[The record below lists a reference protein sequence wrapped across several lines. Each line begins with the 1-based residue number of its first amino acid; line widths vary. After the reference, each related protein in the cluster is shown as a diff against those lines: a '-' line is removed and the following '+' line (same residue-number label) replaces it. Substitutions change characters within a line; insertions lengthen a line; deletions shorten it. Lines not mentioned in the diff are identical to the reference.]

1 MNLLTAKAVVEEGTR
16 QGLNIT
22 FYDPGVRTIRNE
34 KDPRTNWSVG
44 YDHASKG
51 GYAFEIH
58 YDAYAPHGI
67 GPGVIPGRL
76 WFFGHG

>member
-1 MNLLTAKAVVEEGTR
+1 MESADGKSCGGGR
-16 QGLNIT
+16 RGQGLNIT

-67 GPGVIPGRL
+67 GPGVIPVQLPLVFR
-76 WFFGHG
+76 